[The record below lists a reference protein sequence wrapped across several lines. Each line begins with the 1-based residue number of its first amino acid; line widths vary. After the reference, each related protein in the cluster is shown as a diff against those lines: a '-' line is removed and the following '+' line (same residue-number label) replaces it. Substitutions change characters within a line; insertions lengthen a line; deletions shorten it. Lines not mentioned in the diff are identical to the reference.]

1 VDKNHEV
8 KDTAVDLTWKINE
21 LEDKII
27 QRDEE
32 INRRNVEIKELKD
45 KLEGFMQNKIA
56 VISHVC
62 LL

>member
-1 VDKNHEV
+1 VVKNHEV

>member
-32 INRRNVEIKELKD
+32 INRRYDEIKDLND
-45 KLEGFMQNKIA
+45 KLEGFTM
-56 VISHVC
+56 
-62 LL
+62 